1 MKVAFIGLGMM
12 GEPQAANLMAAGH
25 ALTVHARRRARAEAL
40 VGKGAQ
46 FAATLADAV
55 RGAEA
60 VITMV
65 SAPAD
70 VEAVY
75 FGSGQMPGLLDS
87 AAPGT
92 LLVDM
97 TTSSPRLAARIHAA
111 ALTKGLRALDA
122 PVTGGVKGAREGSL
136 TILAGGDA
144 ADFADA
150 RPLLDAMGKTIV
162 HFGAAG
168 QGQRAKLVNQIIVTQ
183 NVLAAVEGLFFSRK
197 AGLDAETVLATMQTG
212 TADSKALRIQA
223 AMAFRGDFTPGFF
236 PKHVVKDI
244 TLAIEESDAL
254 GMDLRGLKNVRD
266 RWLELLYKYPE
277 AQSVQ
282 DIARLYM

>member
-1 MKVAFIGLGMM
+1 MNIAFVGLGMM
-12 GEPQAANLMAAGH
+12 GLPQAANLIAAGH
-25 ALTVHARRRARAEAL
+25 TLTACSRRKSQAEPL
-40 VGKGAQ
+40 VGKGARY
-46 FAATLADAV
+46 AATI
-55 RGAEA
+55 AEA
-60 VITMV
+60 AQGAQAIITMV
-65 SAPAD
+65 SAPSD
-70 VEAVY
+70 VEEVY
-75 FGSGQMPGLLDS
+75 FSADGVLAR

-92 LLVDM
+92 LLIDM
-97 TTSSPRLAARIHAA
+97 TTSSPRLAERIHAA
-111 ALTKGLRALDA
+111 AAAKGLRALDA
-122 PVTGGVKGAREGSL
+122 PVTGGVKGAREGTL
-136 TILAGGDA
+136 TILAGGEA
-144 ADFADA
+144 ADFEAA
-150 RPLLDAMGKTIV
+150 KPLLEAMGKTIV

-183 NVLAAVEGLFFSRK
+183 NVLAAIEGLFFSRK
-197 AGLDAETVLATMQTG
+197 AGLDGETVLATMQTG

-266 RWLELLYKYPE
+266 RWLEVLYKYPE